1 MVKEKYHRSTPLPDS
16 FVTIRSY
23 PTTLKLYKTGSSK
36 VYWMRFFYKNK
47 LFRKSSQTENL
58 SIAKD
63 KLVLFYNQI
72 LENRDVEKTSE
83 KSRYSFTHIA
93 TEFFHYQ
100 QNLIGRKERNE
111 RINSNEKSLI
121 NVHIAPY
128 FNQKSI
134 KTITRFDLEELFS
147 HLSVSS
153 KLKTTSIK
161 KVQNL
166 IKKLFKYA
174 YENNIIDKL
183 PYFPTVTTIDTPRP
197 TFTLAQYKTLIK
209 TSDSMIKKKIVIRGH
224 QYSED
229 MTYLIQ
235 FMMNTFIRPTDLKYL
250 KHRNI
255 VVEKIF
261 DDAQKRDCLAIY
273 YEHGKTKTRRITYSL
288 ESAVG
293 IYQKLVNF
301 YKDNNEDVKSDDYVF
316 FPNIK
321 NRDFALRTIQRLFNE
336 LLNNTKLKKSNLNE
350 NHSLYSL
357 RHTSISLRIYDGV
370 DINTIARNAN
380 TSVDMINRFYASH
393 ILNKMSAKEI
403 QLRHK
408 TKPSNKGY
416 D

>member
-1 MVKEKYHRSTPLPDS
+1 MDKEKYHRSTPLPDS
-16 FVTIRSY
+16 FVTLRSY

-36 VYWMRFFYKNK
+36 VYWMRFFFKNK

-72 LENRDVEKTSE
+72 LENKEVEKISE

-93 TEFFHYQ
+93 TDFFHYQ

-121 NVHIAPY
+121 NVHIVPY

-147 HLSVSS
+147 HLSVNS

-224 QYSED
+224 QYRED

-235 FMMNTFIRPTDLKYL
+235 FMMNTFVRPTDLKYL
-250 KHRNI
+250 RHRNI

-301 YKDNNEDVKSDDYVF
+301 YKDNNEDIKSDDYVF
-316 FPNIK
+316 FPKIK

>member
-72 LENRDVEKTSE
+72 LENRDVEKISE
-83 KSRYSFTHIA
+83 KSRYSFTRIA

-100 QNLIGRKERNE
+100 QNLISRKERNE

-121 NVHIAPY
+121 NLHIVPY

-301 YKDNNEDVKSDDYVF
+301 YKDNNEDIKSDDYVF

>member
-58 SIAKD
+58 SIARD

-301 YKDNNEDVKSDDYVF
+301 YKDNNEDIKSDDYVF

>member
-16 FVTIRSY
+16 FVTLRSY

-58 SIAKD
+58 SIAKER
-63 KLVLFYNQI
+63 LVVFYNQI
-72 LENRDVEKTSE
+72 LENKEIEKVSE

-121 NVHIAPY
+121 NVHIVPY

-197 TFTLAQYKTLIK
+197 TFTLTQYKTLIK

-224 QYSED
+224 QYRED

-235 FMMNTFIRPTDLKYL
+235 FMMNTFVRPTDLKYL

-301 YKDNNEDVKSDDYVF
+301 YKDNNEDIKSDDYVF
-316 FPNIK
+316 FPKMK

>member
-16 FVTIRSY
+16 FVTLRSY

-58 SIAKD
+58 SIAKER
-63 KLVLFYNQI
+63 LVVFYNQI
-72 LENRDVEKTSE
+72 LENKEIEKVSE

-121 NVHIAPY
+121 NVHIVPY

-183 PYFPTVTTIDTPRP
+183 PYFPKVTTIDTPRP
-197 TFTLAQYKTLIK
+197 TFTLTQYKTLIK

-224 QYSED
+224 QYRED

-235 FMMNTFIRPTDLKYL
+235 FMMNTFVRPTDLKYL

-301 YKDNNEDVKSDDYVF
+301 YKDNNEDIKSDDYVF
-316 FPNIK
+316 FPKMK

>member
-36 VYWMRFFYKNK
+36 VYWLRFFYKNK

-58 SIAKD
+58 TIAKD
-63 KLVLFYNQI
+63 RLINFYNQI
-72 LENRDVEKTSE
+72 LENKEVGQVTE

-93 TEFFHYQ
+93 TDFFHYQ

-121 NVHIAPY
+121 NVHIVPY
-128 FNQKSI
+128 FKQKSI
-134 KTITRFDLEELFS
+134 KTITRFDLEDLFS
-147 HLSVSS
+147 HLSVKS

-174 YENNIIDKL
+174 YENNVIDKL
-183 PYFPTVTTIDTPRP
+183 PYFPTVSTVDTPRP

-209 TSDSMIKKKIVIRGH
+209 TSDSLINNKKVIRGH
-224 QYSED
+224 IFRED
-229 MTYLIQ
+229 MKYLIQ
-235 FMMNTFIRPTDLKYL
+235 FMMNTFVRPTDLKYL

-255 VVEKIF
+255 VIEKIF

-288 ESAVG
+288 ESAVL
-293 IYQKLVNF
+293 IYQKLITF
-301 YKDNNEDVKSDDYVF
+301 YKENKEDVKSDDYVF
-316 FPNIK
+316 FPKIK
-321 NRDFALRTIQRLFNE
+321 NRDFALRTMQRLFNE
-336 LLNNTKLKKSNLNE
+336 LLITSKLKKSNLNE

-380 TSVDMINRFYASH
+380 TSADMINRFYASH

-408 TKPSNKGY
+408 TKPSNKGF

>member
-16 FVTIRSY
+16 FVTLRSY

-58 SIAKD
+58 SIAKER
-63 KLVLFYNQI
+63 LVVFYNQI
-72 LENRDVEKTSE
+72 LENKEIEKVSE

-121 NVHIAPY
+121 NVHIVPY

-197 TFTLAQYKTLIK
+197 TFTLTQYKTLIK

-224 QYSED
+224 QYRED

-235 FMMNTFIRPTDLKYL
+235 FMMNTFVRPTDLKYL
-250 KHRNI
+250 RHSNI

-301 YKDNNEDVKSDDYVF
+301 YKDNNEDIKSDDYVF
-316 FPNIK
+316 FPKMK

>member
-1 MVKEKYHRSTPLPDS
+1 
-16 FVTIRSY
+16 
-23 PTTLKLYKTGSSK
+23 
-36 VYWMRFFYKNK
+36 
-47 LFRKSSQTENL
+47 
-58 SIAKD
+58 
-63 KLVLFYNQI
+63 
-72 LENRDVEKTSE
+72 
-83 KSRYSFTHIA
+83 
-93 TEFFHYQ
+93 
-100 QNLIGRKERNE
+100 
-111 RINSNEKSLI
+111 
-121 NVHIAPY
+121 
-128 FNQKSI
+128 
-134 KTITRFDLEELFS
+134 
-147 HLSVSS
+147 
-153 KLKTTSIK
+153 
-161 KVQNL
+161 
-166 IKKLFKYA
+166 
-174 YENNIIDKL
+174 
-183 PYFPTVTTIDTPRP
+183 
-197 TFTLAQYKTLIK
+197 
-209 TSDSMIKKKIVIRGH
+209 
-224 QYSED
+224 
-229 MTYLIQ
+229 
-235 FMMNTFIRPTDLKYL
+235 MNTFVRPTDLKYL
-250 KHRNI
+250 RHRNI

-301 YKDNNEDVKSDDYVF
+301 YKDNNEDIKSDDYVF
-316 FPNIK
+316 FPKIK

>member
-16 FVTIRSY
+16 FVTLRSY

-58 SIAKD
+58 SIAKER
-63 KLVLFYNQI
+63 LVVFYNQI
-72 LENRDVEKTSE
+72 LENKEVEKVFE

-121 NVHIAPY
+121 NVHIVPY

-147 HLSVSS
+147 HLSVNS

-197 TFTLAQYKTLIK
+197 TFTLTQYKTLIK

-224 QYSED
+224 QYRED

-235 FMMNTFIRPTDLKYL
+235 FMMNTFVRPTDLKYL
-250 KHRNI
+250 RHRNI

-301 YKDNNEDVKSDDYVF
+301 YKDNNEDIKSDDYVF
-316 FPNIK
+316 FPKMK

>member
-301 YKDNNEDVKSDDYVF
+301 YKDNNEDIKSDDYVF

>member
-36 VYWMRFFYKNK
+36 VYWLRFFYKNK
-47 LFRKSSQTENL
+47 LYRRSSQTENL
-58 SIAKD
+58 TIAKD
-63 KLVLFYNQI
+63 RLILFYNQI
-72 LENRDVEKTSE
+72 LENKEVGQVTE
-83 KSRYSFTHIA
+83 KSRYSFSHIA
-93 TEFFHYQ
+93 TDFFHYQ

-121 NVHIAPY
+121 NVHIVPY
-128 FNQKSI
+128 FKQKSI
-134 KTITRFDLEELFS
+134 KTITRFDLEDLFS
-147 HLSVSS
+147 HLSVES

-183 PYFPTVTTIDTPRP
+183 PYFPTVSTVDTPRP

-209 TSDSMIKKKIVIRGH
+209 TSDSLISNKIVIRGH
-224 QYSED
+224 IFRED
-229 MTYLIQ
+229 MRYLIQ
-235 FMMNTFIRPTDLKYL
+235 FMMNTFVRPTDLKYL

-255 VVEKIF
+255 VIEKIF
-261 DDAQKRDCLAIY
+261 DDEQKRDCLAIY

-288 ESAVG
+288 ENAVL
-293 IYQKLVNF
+293 IYQKLITF
-301 YKDNNEDVKSDDYVF
+301 YKENNEDVKSDDYVF
-316 FPNIK
+316 FPKIK
-321 NRDFALRTIQRLFNE
+321 NRDFALRTMQRLFNE
-336 LLNNTKLKKSNLNE
+336 LLITSKLKKSNLNE

-380 TSVDMINRFYASH
+380 TSTDMINRFYASH
-393 ILNKMSAKEI
+393 ILNKMSAREI

-408 TKPSNKGY
+408 IKPSNKGF

>member
-23 PTTLKLYKTGSSK
+23 PITLKLYKTGSSK

-121 NVHIAPY
+121 NVHIVPY

-147 HLSVSS
+147 HLSVNS

-250 KHRNI
+250 RHRNI

-301 YKDNNEDVKSDDYVF
+301 YKDNNEDIKSDDYVF

>member
-72 LENRDVEKTSE
+72 LENRDVEKISE
-83 KSRYSFTHIA
+83 KSRYSFTRIA

-100 QNLIGRKERNE
+100 QNLISRKERNE

-121 NVHIAPY
+121 NLHIVPY

-301 YKDNNEDVKSDDYVF
+301 YKDNNEDIKSDDYVF

-321 NRDFALRTIQRLFNE
+321 NRDFALRTMQRLFNE
-336 LLNNTKLKKSNLNE
+336 LLNISKLKKSNLNE